1 MARTVP
7 SSKALAVSPPAS
19 DCRVV
24 LVRPRDPNNIGAA
37 ARAMK
42 NFGLTD
48 LTVVS
53 PYPPVWEEVVSAV
66 GALDLLT
73 RAHVTETLAE
83 ALADRTLVIGTLD
96 PTRVEFRQA
105 VETPSQLFVEPDMV
119 TERLALVF
127 GPEKHGLTNED
138 LSHCHRWMSI
148 PTLPDCPSMN
158 LGQAVAICCY
168 EWARQSSISS
178 IAPADPPASLAPQAT
193 VEVLLHRALLLL
205 REVEFLQP
213 GNEPALTRRL
223 RRALL
228 RHRLTR
234 DEAEQ
239 LCAVLSRTLR
249 RLDARPD

>member
-1 MARTVP
+1 MPRPV
-7 SSKALAVSPPAS
+7 SSFTAASASPPTF
-19 DCRVV
+19 DCRIV

-42 NFGLTD
+42 NFGLND

-66 GALDLLT
+66 GALDLL
-73 RAHVTETLAE
+73 RQARLTETLAA

-105 VETPSQLFVEPDMV
+105 VETPAQLFAEPEMAR
-119 TERLALVF
+119 ERVALVF
-127 GPEKHGLTNED
+127 GPEKHGLTNDD

-148 PTLPDCPSMN
+148 PTIPDCPSMN

-168 EWARQSSISS
+168 EWALQSSKPS
-178 IAPADPPASLAPQAT
+178 IPPADPPASPAPHAT
-193 VEVLLHRALLLL
+193 VEVLLQRAVLLL
-205 REVEFLQP
+205 REVEFLLP

-234 DEAEQ
+234 EEAEQ

-249 RLDARPD
+249 QLDSKPD

>member
-1 MARTVP
+1 MPRPV
-7 SSKALAVSPPAS
+7 SSSSAASAPPPTS
-19 DCRVV
+19 DCRIV

-42 NFGLTD
+42 NFGLSE

-66 GALDLLT
+66 GALDLLR
-73 RAHVTETLAE
+73 RARLTETLAA

-96 PTRVEFRQA
+96 PTRVQFRQA
-105 VETPSQLFVEPDMV
+105 VESPSQLFAEPEMGRDRV
-119 TERLALVF
+119 ALVF
-127 GPEKHGLTNED
+127 GPEKNGLTNDD

-168 EWARQSSISS
+168 EWALQSSRPS
-178 IAPADPPASLAPQAT
+178 ILPADPPVSLAPQAT
-193 VEVLLHRALLLL
+193 VEVLLQRAVLLL
-205 REVEFLQP
+205 RKVEFLLP
-213 GNEPALTRRL
+213 VNEPALIRRL

-234 DEAEQ
+234 EEAEQ
-239 LCAVLSRTLR
+239 LCAVLSHTLR
-249 RLDARPD
+249 QLDSKPD

>member
-1 MARTVP
+1 
-7 SSKALAVSPPAS
+7 
-19 DCRVV
+19 
-24 LVRPRDPNNIGAA
+24 
-37 ARAMK
+37 MK

-96 PTRVEFRQA
+96 PTRVQFRQT
-105 VETPSQLFVEPDMV
+105 VETPSQLLAEPAMP

>member
-1 MARTVP
+1 
-7 SSKALAVSPPAS
+7 
-19 DCRVV
+19 
-24 LVRPRDPNNIGAA
+24 
-37 ARAMK
+37 MK

-66 GALDLLT
+66 GALDLLS

-96 PTRVEFRQA
+96 PTRVESRQA
-105 VETPSQLFVEPDMV
+105 VEPPSLLFAEPEV
-119 TERLALVF
+119 PRERLALVF

-168 EWARQSSISS
+168 EWARQSSRSS
-178 IAPADPPASLAPQAT
+178 FPPVDPPATLAPHAT
-193 VEVLLHRALLLL
+193 VEVLLRRALLLL

-213 GNEPALTRRL
+213 GNEPVLTRRL

-249 RLDARPD
+249 QLDARPD

>member
-1 MARTVP
+1 
-7 SSKALAVSPPAS
+7 
-19 DCRVV
+19 
-24 LVRPRDPNNIGAA
+24 
-37 ARAMK
+37 MK
-42 NFGLTD
+42 NFGLND

-66 GALDLLT
+66 GALDLL
-73 RAHVTETLAE
+73 RQARLTETIAA

-105 VETPSQLFVEPDMV
+105 VETPRQLFAQPGMAR
-119 TERLALVF
+119 ERVALVF

-168 EWARQSSISS
+168 EWALQSPSS
-178 IAPADPPASLAPQAT
+178 SVPPAGPTASLAPQST
-193 VEVLLHRALLLL
+193 VEILLQRALLLL
-205 REVEFLQP
+205 REVEFLLP
-213 GNEPALTRRL
+213 GNEPALARRL

-249 RLDARPD
+249 KLDSKPD

>member
-1 MARTVP
+1 MLRPVQSFTAPPASP
-7 SSKALAVSPPAS
+7 SAS

-42 NFGLTD
+42 NFGLHD
-48 LTVVS
+48 LIVVS

-66 GALDLLT
+66 GALDLLLQA
-73 RAHVTETLAE
+73 RVTETLAE

-105 VETPSQLFVEPDMV
+105 VETPSQLFAQPAIAR
-119 TERLALVF
+119 ERLALVF
-127 GPEKHGLTNED
+127 GPEKHGLTNDD

-168 EWARQSSISS
+168 EWALQSSSS
-178 IAPADPPASLAPQAT
+178 STPPADSPSSPAPQAT
-193 VEVLLHRALLLL
+193 VEVLLQRALHLL
-205 REVEFLQP
+205 REVEFLLP

-249 RLDARPD
+249 QLASKSN